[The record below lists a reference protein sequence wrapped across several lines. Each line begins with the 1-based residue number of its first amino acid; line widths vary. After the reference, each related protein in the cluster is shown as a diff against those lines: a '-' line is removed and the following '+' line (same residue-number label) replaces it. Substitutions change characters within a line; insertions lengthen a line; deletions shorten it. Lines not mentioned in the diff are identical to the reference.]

1 MGGNVIVV
9 RGKGD
14 WDRCHEQSRSKKML
28 LVVDFTATWCGP
40 CRIIG
45 PVFEQ
50 LSSQY
55 TNAIFAKVDVDENG
69 DISQDSGV
77 KGIPAFHFFKGG
89 EKVDELVG
97 ADSNRLEVLI
107 KKHYTAG
114 SFQGQGYTLSGP
126 SSSQQT
132 PVVPALV
139 APKLPHVDDT
149 LPTTSIQ
156 FRMPDGSRCVG
167 RFNTTATVA
176 DLRSFVAA
184 SASLPASFQLLSS
197 FPPRPLDP
205 AADATTLEA
214 AGLLNAALSVQF

>member
-9 RGKGD
+9 RDQGE
-14 WDRCHEQSRSKKML
+14 WDRCHGQSKSKNML

-55 TNAIFAKVDVDENG
+55 TNAIFAEVDVDENG
-69 DISQDSGV
+69 DISQESGV

-89 EKVDELVG
+89 SKVDEMVG
-97 ADSNRLEVLI
+97 ADANRLELLV

-126 SSSQQT
+126 SSSQQN
-132 PVVPALV
+132 PVAPSSVT
-139 APKLPHVDDT
+139 PKLPHMDET

-156 FRMPDGSRCVG
+156 FRMPDGSRFVG
-167 RFNTTATVA
+167 RFNTTATIA

-184 SASLPASFQLLSS
+184 SAPLPASFQLLSS
-197 FPPRPLDP
+197 FPPRPLEP
-205 AADATTLEA
+205 AGDSVTIEA
-214 AGLLNAALSVQF
+214 AGLLNSALSVKF